1 MKKLFIV
8 FLLIR
13 SFALFADD
21 CYQLEPL
28 KNTNHFILV
37 VDRSGSMSG
46 EAIDQARKALDGFID
61 DMRSDDQASIVAF
74 DDRIEVWNSSTS
86 NKNSLHRSIRKLSA
100 RGGTRLYDAI
110 GKAGMIAHQNNEQS
124 IIIFF
129 TDGHDGGSHL
139 NISDLSGINL
149 SQGVYVYGIG
159 LGDVN
164 QDALEQIAKK
174 TGGKSIYTANSNK
187 LSNIYHEVISNYYQL
202 YGNRINKKSRIV
214 VRSIPSKKPVII
226 NGDRLLG
233 TTPLL
238 IDNLLPG
245 TYDISVGFKRG
256 DWKCQVDLPVG
267 NTGRIN
273 ARQDDLGRDIVIVSD
288 VKYAMVFID
297 ENFVGYTS
305 VNPVV
310 EKTVRKGFF
319 KKVKVSN
326 YSKQLVVQNVP
337 KGKHTVRVVG
347 LPDVENFFKPIE
359 TSFTINKKNIAISA
373 SCFNGLIETKE
384 TKQELRNYKK
394 DDSYDEMD
402 DMFKELGE

>member
-46 EAIDQARKALDGFID
+46 DAIKQAKRAIDGFID
-61 DMRSDDQASIVAF
+61 DMRSGDRASIIAF
-74 DDRIEVWNSSTS
+74 DDRIEVWKSGIS
-86 NKNSLHRSIRKLSA
+86 NKRSLHKSIDKLSA

-110 GKAGMIAHQNNEQS
+110 GKAGMLAHQNNDQS

-139 NISDLSGINL
+139 SISDLSGINL
-149 SQGVYVYGIG
+149 SQGIYVYGIG

-164 QDALEQIAKK
+164 QNAIEQIALK

-187 LSNIYHEVISNYYQL
+187 LKNIYHEVISNYYQV
-202 YGNRINKKSRIV
+202 YGNRINEKSRIV
-214 VRSIPSKKPVII
+214 IRSIPSKKSVII
-226 NGDRLLG
+226 NGDQISG

-238 IDNLLPG
+238 VDNLLPG
-245 TYDISVGFKRG
+245 TYDITVGFKRG
-256 DWKCQVDLPVG
+256 DWKCSIDLPVG
-267 NTGRIN
+267 NTAKIN

-297 ENFVGYTS
+297 NIFIGYTS

-310 EKTVRKGFF
+310 EKTVRKGFL
-319 KKVKVSN
+319 KKIKVNN
-326 YSKQLVVQNVP
+326 YDKQLIVKNVP
-337 KGKHTVRVVG
+337 KGKHSVRVVG
-347 LPDVENFFKPIE
+347 LPDVANFFNPVE
-359 TSFTINKKNIAISA
+359 TSFMINKKNIVVRA

-384 TKQELRNYKK
+384 TKQELRKNNE
-394 DDSYDEMD
+394 DDPYNEMD
-402 DMFKELGE
+402 DMFKELSE